1 MDNKTLGDSKEYY
14 ETTEGRNKIKKQKM
28 CKRQKSKEFKLTS
41 TLTLKLNVNVNVKV
55 KRKGLSHLMGEASC
69 PSFIGRVWSGA
80 Q

>member
-1 MDNKTLGDSKEYY
+1 
-14 ETTEGRNKIKKQKM
+14 M

-80 Q
+80 QQMRQKIWTPTFVIAQLSMGLDDSF